1 MFVGK
6 VQRLLFE
13 EQVQMEALAEAMEK
27 AHLKRVEEVRAEVC
41 AATDAA
47 VTAEGETTA
56 VQRHKMRNV
65 AIVAVVCC
73 DYLA

>member
-1 MFVGK
+1 VLVGK

-13 EQVQMEALAEAMEK
+13 EQVQMEAVAEAMEK

-47 VTAEGETTA
+47 VTAEGETIA
-56 VQRHKMRNV
+56 VQHHKIRKV
-65 AIVAVVCC
+65 VIAAVVCC
-73 DYLA
+73 DY